1 MTKAYVAHVPSPVRT
16 GVSNFFSNV
25 GMPIV
30 MANDA
35 LQGKLKA
42 SGTDLG
48 RFLMNSVI
56 GIGGI
61 FDPAT
66 SAGLDR
72 NYNDFGLTLGRW
84 GAHPGPFFELP
95 ILGPSDV
102 RDGLGKV
109 PDYFLRATYWIPSD
123 YDWVSYSL
131 GYPPSSMPVPRSCR
145 CNRPS
150 IRRTTRMR

>member
-1 MTKAYVAHVPSPVRT
+1 
-16 GVSNFFSNV
+16 
-25 GMPIV
+25 
-30 MANDA
+30 
-35 LQGKLKA
+35 
-42 SGTDLG
+42 
-48 RFLMNSVI
+48 MNSVI

-72 NYNDFGLTLGRW
+72 NHNDFGLTLGHW

-123 YDWVSYSL
+123 YDWVSYGLWLPAAHRCPRLAPAAAADHRS
-131 GYPPSSMPVPRSCR
+131 GVRPVCGDP
-145 CNRPS
+145 
-150 IRRTTRMR
+150 